1 MKYHL
6 YLSITKIRLLKLYL
20 NINIQLKLMSSLV
33 SQCSSKML
41 LDVGVHHRP
50 EVIKLTVPEQI
61 DDKHLDRNVSWFKF
75 AQKSQTREAKGPK
88 DHASILQN
96 EYQCKKNAACIGS
109 LFSTKKHDRCIQAKR
124 G

>member
-1 MKYHL
+1 
-6 YLSITKIRLLKLYL
+6 
-20 NINIQLKLMSSLV
+20 
-33 SQCSSKML
+33 ML

-61 DDKHLDRNVSWFKF
+61 DDEHLDRNVSWFKF
-75 AQKSQTREAKGPK
+75 AQKSQIREAKGPK
-88 DHASILQN
+88 DHDSILQN

-109 LFSTKKHDRCIQAKR
+109 LFSKKKHDRCIQAKR